1 METTTGF
8 RCLALKDLKQKFRN
22 GEAPSGF
29 LASLGLLVGE
39 LGYKIEEREL
49 SLRLKD
55 LENFPNQEVFLAL
68 KGEHPV
74 GMLHLS
80 LYPTLIEGIVAEI
93 MALVITESCKGCGL
107 GKRLVDLAKARTREQ
122 GIDRVIVRSNS
133 LRQESHGFYSHLG
146 FTRKKTQ
153 HYYTIYLES
162 F

>member
-8 RCLALKDLKQKFRN
+8 RYLSLKDLKQEFQN

-29 LASLGLLVGE
+29 LASLGELTGE
-39 LGYKIEEREL
+39 LGYKLEETEL
-49 SLRLKD
+49 FLRLKD

-74 GMLHLS
+74 GILHLS

-107 GKRLVDLAKARTREQ
+107 GRRLVDLA
-122 GIDRVIVRSNS
+122 
-133 LRQESHGFYSHLG
+133 
-146 FTRKKTQ
+146 
-153 HYYTIYLES
+153 
-162 F
+162 

>member
-1 METTTGF
+1 MERTAGLRYLSF
-8 RCLALKDLKQKFRN
+8 KDLKQEFRN
-22 GEAPSGF
+22 GVAPSGF
-29 LASLGLLVGE
+29 LSSLGVLVEE

-55 LENFPNQEVFLAL
+55 LENFPGQEVFLAL
-68 KGEHPV
+68 KGDQPV
-74 GMLHLS
+74 GVLHLS
-80 LYPTLIEGIVAEI
+80 LYPTLIEGTVAEI

-107 GKRLVDLAKARTREQ
+107 GRRLVDLAKARVKEQ

-153 HYYTIYLES
+153 HYYTINLEG